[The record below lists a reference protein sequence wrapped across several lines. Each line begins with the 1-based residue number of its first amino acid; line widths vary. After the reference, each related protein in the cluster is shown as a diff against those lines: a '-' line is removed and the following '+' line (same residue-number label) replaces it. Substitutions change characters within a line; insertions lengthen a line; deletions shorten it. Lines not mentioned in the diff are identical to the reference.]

1 MKAKALWLVLV
12 AQFCSAFA
20 DNALLFAAIMMV
32 KHEAFPIWSIPLL
45 QSFFTGAYILLAPF
59 VGAIADAYPKGRV
72 MLLANG
78 LKLAGGISM
87 ALGLNPFIAY
97 GLVGAGAAA
106 YSPAKYGIL
115 PEILPLERLVRGN
128 GWLEASTIVAI
139 LLGAVVGGF
148 LSDKDLNLAF
158 AVVTAFYVTAAIIN
172 FFIPRLPPAQ
182 PSTLKPLVLLKR
194 FIVDVKVLWR
204 DRAARLSLIGTS
216 AFWGAGATLR
226 FMLVAWVPVAL
237 GIMGNEMPS
246 KLNGVVAIGVVIGAA
261 VAGKF
266 ITLTAS
272 TRVLPAGG
280 LIGVAIIAFAMSGN
294 VWTAI
299 VFCTVVGALGGFF
312 VVPLNA
318 LLQERGHESVGSGSA
333 IAVQNLMENVAMFV
347 LIAAWTGLSA
357 SGTPVVSAAIVF
369 GSVFGLFMFWF
380 WRSNRAVKIQDGPPD
395 RN

>member
-32 KHEAFPIWSIPLL
+32 RNADFPLWSIPLL
-45 QSFFTGAYILLAPF
+45 QSFFTGAYIVLAPF

-78 LKLAGGISM
+78 LKLAGGVAM
-87 ALGLNPFIAY
+87 AVGLNPFIAY

-115 PEILPLERLVRGN
+115 PEILPPERLVRGN

-139 LLGAVVGGF
+139 LLGAIAGGY
-148 LSDKDLNLAF
+148 LSDQNLNLAF
-158 AVVTAFYVTAAIIN
+158 AVVTVFYVAAALIN

-182 PSTLKPLVLLKR
+182 PSTLRPLILLKR
-194 FIVDVKVLWR
+194 FVVDVKVLWR

-226 FMLVAWVPVAL
+226 FMLVAWVPVVL
-237 GIMGNEMPS
+237 GIVGNEMPS

-266 ITLTAS
+266 VSLQAS
-272 TRVLPAGG
+272 PRVLPVGC
-280 LIGVAIIAFAMSGN
+280 LIGVAIIAFALSGN
-294 VWTAI
+294 MWTAI
-299 VFCTVVGALGGFF
+299 AFCTVVGALGGFF

-318 LLQERGHESVGSGSA
+318 LLQERGHESVGSGAA
-333 IAVQNLMENVAMFV
+333 IAVQNLMENFAMFV
-347 LIAAWTGLSA
+347 LIGAWTGLGA
-357 SGTPVVSAAIVF
+357 AGTPVVSAAVAFGAVF
-369 GSVFGLFMFWF
+369 GVFMTWLW
-380 WRSNRAVKIQDGPPD
+380 WSNRKLTLSI
-395 RN
+395 